1 MNEYARIDY
10 HSIRAFCGL
19 MTAGVSPIIADIANW
34 WVGVVVLA
42 GGACFFF
49 YHFAAIGRS

>member
-19 MTAGVSPIIADIANW
+19 MTAGVSPIVADVANG
-34 WVGVVVLA
+34 WVGAAVLV
-42 GGACFFF
+42 GGAGFFF